1 MQQMNGIRTIWATA
15 EVMDMVEAVRVAAA
29 PAAVAAVYQHL
40 AIDHMVSFCTKLKRI
55 D

>member
-29 PAAVAAVYQHL
+29 PAAVAVYQHL